1 MAYTFIPYPW
11 WKSLFLTFL
20 CKSQNLVLKMA
31 WFEVCV
37 PQFVSQFCTQP
48 VSLDSR
54 FRWPCLRLDA
64 LREFCRWSLR
74 GVWHVWGMQSV
85 LSRWKQ
91 SRNQSLLVFTSLPS
105 DFKSSVSGL
114 PSPSLFSLVCLLLR
128 CWEWSP
134 GPPAHWA
141 SSVPGLHPS
150 FQGTVSTSWLLLTVC
165 SKNSSGDCR
174 IFLHVTKS
182 GL

>member
-74 GVWHVWGMQSV
+74 GVWHVWGMQYI

-91 SRNQSLLVFTSLPS
+91 GRNQSLLVFTSLPS

-114 PSPSLFSLVCLLLR
+114 PSPPLFSLVCLLLR

-150 FQGTVSTSWLLLTVC
+150 FQGTVLTVC